1 MVRRHVSSTQTACP
15 NWLEATLTM
24 RFSDVLA
31 GETRRPTR
39 AALHVVRVSLA
50 EGTARLTVSAT
61 QLAMQRLSVHGV
73 SGILSARRV
82 SATPQLRHAQ
92 KLVEAVEVTWA
103 VPTADAVSRF
113 ADVAIDSGV

>member
-39 AALHVVRVSLA
+39 AALHVGRVSLA

-61 QLAMQRLSVHGV
+61 QLAMQRPSVHGV
-73 SGILSARRV
+73 SGIPSVRRA

-92 KLVEAVEVTWA
+92 RPEGAVEVRWA
-103 VPTADAVSRF
+103 VSMADEG
-113 ADVAIDSGV
+113 VAIEGA